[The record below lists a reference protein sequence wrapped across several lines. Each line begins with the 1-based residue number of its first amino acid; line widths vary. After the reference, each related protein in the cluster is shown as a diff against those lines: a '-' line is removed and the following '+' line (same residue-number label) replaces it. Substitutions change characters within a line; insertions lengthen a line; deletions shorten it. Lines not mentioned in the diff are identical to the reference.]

1 MKKFRNKL
9 FPTLIS
15 LVISFSAFADD
26 LKVADDFKEG
36 DILSAETFN
45 QIFDTLETINRTVKE
60 DDIFG
65 TWTCS
70 SIASRLTPP
79 TSEVNGWEKKGF
91 LWELSSSQVNFN
103 TPITISGTTQS
114 QSSENTIEYPAN
126 VSTSSPSPFFVINS
140 SSSGTYSV
148 YNGML
153 FIKGVS
159 GSNPGI
165 VDENWVDVY
174 EIDLISSDRLSLTN
188 KYSTTTGIPKYLICD
203 ISEAV
208 PASPTGPTAVNAK
221 TSIDL
226 AWTDASDN
234 ETGFKI
240 YRKPDGSEEFTL
252 LTTLTTSSYSDTVT
266 TEGVGYS
273 YYVVSYNDKGES
285 AKSKV
290 VSAILDSILPT
301 VISTN
306 PADGTNSSGTT
317 VSITFSE
324 AIEIKCPADMIMP
337 QGGCNDGPAIKVQG
351 TGGSGNTY
359 YMGQVGEKGII
370 FTANPFVD
378 GANPNYDVTIS
389 KDFIFDFAGNQMA
402 EDYTFSFTDQ

>member
-1 MKKFRNKL
+1 MSAKIKKIKQRIRIKIL
-9 FPTLIS
+9 PILLLSMLSFPTY
-15 LVISFSAFADD
+15 ADD

-45 QIFDTLETINRTVKE
+45 QIFDTIERINRKIT
-60 DDIFG
+60 DNDLFG
-65 TWTCS
+65 TWSCS
-70 SIASRLTPP
+70 AMKMSLGGEASLP
-79 TSEVNGWEKKGF
+79 NGWINKDDLAYEISGV
-91 LWELSSSQVNFN
+91 QVNFTQTVFGTVPGVN
-103 TPITISGTTQS
+103 AITTSTPNPFFLDSPIDDEALNGNYLLKNNKIVIRSQAYISAGATNYQRGAYS
-114 QSSENTIEYPAN
+114 VEFL
-126 VSTSSPSPFFVINS
+126 SPSRILLTDEDESITCDVA
-140 SSSGTYSV
+140 SG
-148 YNGML
+148 
-153 FIKGVS
+153 
-159 GSNPGI
+159 
-165 VDENWVDVY
+165 
-174 EIDLISSDRLSLTN
+174 
-188 KYSTTTGIPKYLICD
+188 
-203 ISEAV
+203 V

-226 AWTDASDN
+226 AWADTSDN

-240 YRKPDGSEEFTL
+240 YRKPDGSREFTL
-252 LTTLTTSSYSDTVT
+252 LTTLTNSSYSDADTA
-266 TEGVGYS
+266 EGIRYS

-290 VSAILDSILPT
+290 VSATLDSILPT
-301 VISTN
+301 VIATN

-324 AIEIKCPADMIMP
+324 AIEIVCPSENIIP
-337 QGGCNDGPAIKVQG
+337 PGQCIGEPAIKLVG

-370 FTANPFVD
+370 ITANPFVD

-389 KDFIFDFAGNQMA
+389 KDYIFDLNGNQMA